1 MIRCFQFFC
10 TTLLLLAPIGV
21 AAQEEVYR
29 MELGVMAGGSYY
41 LGDANYTTP
50 YKNTRPMGGILA
62 RYVLNPRLALKGNLA
77 MAGISG
83 GVDRS
88 DGFPYESSFSRTL
101 YDLGVQLE
109 ANFWGYGIG
118 QEFLGY
124 RRFTPYITGGLGLT
138 FAPAPARRI
147 VTMNVPVGV
156 GVKYK
161 FRPRWNVGLELSLR
175 FSLSDE
181 LDVTDGA
188 APLVD
193 PYRIKSG
200 FFKNRDSYA
209 FTVIYVL
216 YDLFPRCA
224 NCNKL
229 DD

>member
-1 MIRCFQFFC
+1 MTRTLHYFC
-10 TTLLLLAPIGV
+10 TGLLLLAATTA

-50 YKNTRPMGGILA
+50 YKNTRPMGGIVA
-62 RYVLNPRLALKGNLA
+62 RYVFNPRLALKGNLA
-77 MAGISG
+77 LAGIKGSAG
-83 GVDRS
+83 RA

-138 FAPAPARRI
+138 FAPEPARTI
-147 VTMNVPVGV
+147 ATMNVPVGI

-161 FRPRWNVGLELSLR
+161 VRPRWNIGLEVSLR

-181 LDVTDGA
+181 LDVTDA
-188 APLVD
+188 AAGLVD

-200 FFKNRDSYA
+200 FFKNRDSYS
-209 FTVIYVL
+209 FTMIYVT

-229 DD
+229 ED